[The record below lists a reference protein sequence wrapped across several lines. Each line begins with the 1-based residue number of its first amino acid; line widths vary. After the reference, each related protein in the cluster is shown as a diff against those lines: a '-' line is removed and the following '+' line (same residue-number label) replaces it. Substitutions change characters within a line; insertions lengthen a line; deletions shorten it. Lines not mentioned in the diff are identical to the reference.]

1 MTTTIVLQS
10 QLLVAFRRS
19 ESLLRKLYPFDQ
31 SLKLHGQQILTLA
44 ILLVLHVSVNSLA
57 CYSKRFVV
65 LKEAE
70 LGVLEPLE
78 NTCSLEYH

>member
-1 MTTTIVLQS
+1 M
-10 QLLVAFRRS
+10 LVAFRQS
-19 ESLLRKLYPFDQ
+19 GSLLRRLYPFDQ
-31 SLKLHGQQILTLA
+31 SLKFHGKQILTLA
-44 ILLVLHVSVNSLA
+44 ILLALLVSVELLA